1 MVQSWNDEDII
12 CGLNG
17 WFHLLWEDSVIQGI
31 KDHKIPLKPAVSK
44 LNAEDLFQPLWFRT
58 NLFLRMTY
66 GNIMGY
72 LIQQYYHISWIPMGI
87 HWLKIG
93 CPKKSFDASPS
104 PMKAMTPMPEIGGL
118 TVSHSPTGC
127 PKKPNH
133 RLTRWKKPSSSNHR
147 EDQSSTGWW
156 FEPLWKIWKSIGM
169 IIPNIWENKKCSKP
183 PTSQVKWSS
192 KKSWAAKLQ
201 PFFDIQKDP
210 KQDKALEL
218 NTHQIDWI
226 GLGQFTGHS
235 HI

>member
-66 GNIMGY
+66 GNTMGY
-72 LIQQYYHISWIPMGI
+72 LIQQCDHIMNTYMGSFGWKSGAPKNNLML
-87 HWLKIG
+87 HHLPWKQWLQCHKNRGVWRKPFTHRLSI
-93 CPKKSFDASPS
+93 SPS
-104 PMKAMTPMPEIGGL
+104 PK
-118 TVSHSPTGC
+118 
-127 PKKPNH
+127 
-133 RLTRWKKPSSSNHR
+133 TRWKNQPSSSKHR
-147 EDQSSTGWW
+147 EY
-156 FEPLWKIWKSIGM
+156 I
-169 IIPNIWENKKCSKP
+169 NH
-183 PTSQVKWSS
+183 QVKWSS

-201 PFFDIQKDP
+201 SFFDIQKEP

-218 NTHQIDWI
+218 NTHQTDWI
-226 GLGQFTGHS
+226 GLGQFTGHP